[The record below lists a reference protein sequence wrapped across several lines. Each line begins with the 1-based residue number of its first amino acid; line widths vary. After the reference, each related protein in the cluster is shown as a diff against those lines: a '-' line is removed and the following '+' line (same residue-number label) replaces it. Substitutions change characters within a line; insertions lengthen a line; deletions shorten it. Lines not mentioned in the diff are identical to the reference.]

1 MTGLHKRMPF
11 GRPKLVALILV
22 TCLVT
27 RLLLFTTSRPWDP
40 SNREKVILQ
49 FDAVGYHSL
58 AVTLINHGQF
68 ALEEGGE
75 PEALRTPGYP
85 LYTGLFYAVFGE
97 KPWVVLLSQIV
108 LDGLSCLV
116 LMALLNKALGS
127 RAALCGGLF
136 YALDPHL
143 ILYANHLL
151 SEPLFLFFC
160 ISFFYSLWS
169 AFFENNARRQ
179 VIYLA
184 CSALLLGLATL
195 VRPVSLFLGLVFSVI
210 VLFLMGEGI
219 AGKLKRAG
227 LFAAVFLL
235 VLSPWVIRNQIIF
248 GKWSFSSSGGYNL
261 LVLQVAP
268 FETER
273 RGLQDKRVTQELL
286 RSEASDMMRE
296 DGIDPAALRPYGFV
310 PSRYY
315 RELAIQYIRAYP
327 GLFVEHYVSGIVH
340 FFFELDTPDYARY
353 LHIPVTEFYIKGQ
366 ASFFALIRNWLR
378 QKTAS
383 EIAIGAG
390 IGLYLMTCYGAVT
403 LGAINATN
411 NRYNRVFLGCSALVA
426 LYFALIT
433 GAGGRARFRLP
444 SIPFYLG
451 FAGIGVT
458 SLEQST
464 RRWIERLQQGRDG
477 SEDK

>member
-1 MTGLHKRMPF
+1 MTGLRKRMLF

-27 RLLLFTTSRPWDP
+27 RLFLFVAARPWVP
-40 SNREKVILQ
+40 SNAEEVILQ

-58 AVTLINHGQF
+58 AVTLVNHGQF
-68 ALEEGGE
+68 ALQEGGE

-85 LYTGLFYAVFGE
+85 LYIGLFYAVFGE

-116 LMALLNKALGS
+116 LISLLNKALGS
-127 RAALCGGLF
+127 RAALYGGLF

-151 SEPLFLFFC
+151 SETLFLFFC
-160 ISFFYSLWS
+160 VLSFY
-169 AFFENNARRQ
+169 FFWRAHDEARRRIPHL
-179 VIYLA
+179 V
-184 CSALLLGLATL
+184 CSALFLGLTTL
-195 VRPVSLFLGLVFSVI
+195 VRPVSLFLGSVFSVL
-210 VLFLMGEGI
+210 VFFLMGEGVVD
-219 AGKLKRAG
+219 KLKRAG
-227 LFAAVFLL
+227 LFAAVFAL
-235 VLSPWVIRNQIIF
+235 VLSPWVTRNQIVF
-248 GKWSFSSSGGYNL
+248 DRWSLSSSGGYNL
-261 LVLQVAP
+261 LMLQVAP

-286 RSEASDMMRE
+286 RSEASTMMRE
-296 DGIDPAALRPYGFV
+296 DGIDPATLRPYGFV

-315 RELAIQYIRAYP
+315 RELAVQYIRTYP
-327 GLFVEHYVSGIVH
+327 GLFAKHYVSGIVH
-340 FFFELDTPDYARY
+340 FFLELDTPDYARY

-366 ASFFALIRNWLR
+366 RSFFALIKNWLC

-383 EIAIGAG
+383 EMVLGVG
-390 IGLYLMTCYGAVT
+390 IGLYLMTCYGAAMLGVVT
-403 LGAINATN
+403 AANGPDRKA
-411 NRYNRVFLGCSALVA
+411 FLGCSMVVV

-444 SIPFYLG
+444 AIPFYVG

-458 SLEQST
+458 SFKRSVRQWT
-464 RRWIERLQQGRDG
+464 ERLRRGWDAGRD
-477 SEDK
+477 D